1 MYGSGFVWLICSV
14 NASFYFFL
22 LHVWQWVCLA
32 DMFCQRFFFFFYSMY
47 GSGFVLLICYV
58 LSTLFFFYSMCG
70 SGFFGWYVLSTF
82 FLYFFFILFFLL
94 HVWQWVFC
102 WYVLSIQ
109 DSSGTVDAE
118 EKKSSGDLCVEN
130 SSSESLTVKGLGT
143 LATGMFSIKSLY
155 FSIIFIF

>member
-1 MYGSGFVWLICSV
+1 MYGSGIF
-14 NASFYFFL
+14 FFFFFL

-32 DMFCQRFFFFFYSMY
+32 DMFCQRFFFFTPCMAVGLF
-47 GSGFVLLICYV
+47 GWYV

-70 SGFFGWYVLSTF
+70 SGFFGWYILSTLF
-82 FLYFFFILFFLL
+82 IYFFFYFFFFYSMYGSGF
-94 HVWQWVFC
+94 FC

-109 DSSGTVDAE
+109 DSSGTVDSE

-155 FSIIFIF
+155 FSIIYIF